1 MVSMNLQAEIKPIA
15 TLPVAPDASLREKYE
30 AREGKFLSSFGCLSV
45 RSQGRRRAEAPC
57 EIRTAFQVDRDRIV
71 YSNAFRRLKYKTQ
84 VFLAPLGDYYRTRL
98 SHTLEVAQIARTIA
112 RAMFLNEDLA
122 EAIALGHDLG
132 HPPFGHS
139 GERALQEI
147 FDANFQ
153 HNRQSVRVV
162 EVLENKGQGLNL
174 TFEVRNGILKHSKG
188 YGKII
193 PDSSAELAATFEGR
207 LVRIADIMAYL
218 NHDLDDAIR
227 SGVIEAR
234 QVPRECTDVLGAS
247 HSQRATTMIR
257 DVIHASRVCNGA
269 LELAT
274 SEPVAHAMATL
285 RQFLY
290 DHVYR
295 SPQVH
300 NEFIKAKKIL
310 IELYTFYLDHP
321 DELIEE
327 RRVLEKS
334 GCSLNH
340 NCQDTREQLVCDLIA
355 SMTDRYA
362 LNLYKKKFFPSSL
375 F

>member
-1 MVSMNLQAEIKPIA
+1 MLITTPAASEPSV
-15 TLPVAPDASLREKYE
+15 SLREKYE
-30 AREGKFLSSFGCLSV
+30 ARERNFISPFGCLSAA
-45 RSQGRRRAEAPC
+45 SQGRQRAEVPC
-57 EIRTAFQVDRDRIV
+57 PIRTAFQVDRDRIV
-71 YSNAFRRLKYKTQ
+71 YSDAFRRLKYKTQ
-84 VFLAPLGDYYRTRL
+84 VFLSPLGDYYRTRL

-112 RAMFLNEDLA
+112 RAMFLNEDLT

-147 FDANFQ
+147 FSTNFQ

-174 TFEVRNGILKHSKG
+174 TFEVRDGILKHSKG
-188 YGKII
+188 YGQII
-193 PDSSAELAATFEGR
+193 PDDAAELAATFEGR

-227 SGVIEAR
+227 SGVIRAA
-234 QVPRECTDVLGAS
+234 QVPKTCVQVLGIS

-257 DVIHASRVCNGA
+257 DVISSSRTDNGTLA
-269 LELAT
+269 LAI
-274 SEPVAHAMATL
+274 SEPVSQAMATL

-290 DHVYR
+290 DNVYR
-295 SPQVH
+295 SAQVH
-300 NEFIKAKKIL
+300 NEFIKAKRIL
-310 IELYTFYLDHP
+310 SELYSYYLHNP
-321 DELIEE
+321 DELAME
-327 RRVLEKS
+327 RLVMEKS

-340 NCQDTREQLVCDLIA
+340 NGQDTPEQLVCDLIA